1 MKQLVGTGMF
11 LCWWFPI
18 GLYNNTSVT
27 DTTDSRATLAFLL
40 VCMYMLMISTFSH
53 FMIAGINS
61 AETASNVAN
70 VLGFV
75 MLLFCGILAT
85 PTFMPGFWIWMY
97 RCNPF
102 TYLTEGLLAAGLAK
116 APAEC
121 AANEWLIFEPP
132 SNQSCGDYMAGY
144 IEAAGGHLL
153 DPSAQAQCRFCPLSD
168 TDTFLPAV
176 AVSYGN
182 RWRDFGILWA
192 FIIFNMT
199 AAIFLYWLLRV
210 PKKGNKVEV
219 TYDKIAEEKTPPSL
233 AQAGNSDSPHHGRRA
248 AEVDHSME

>member
-1 MKQLVGTGMF
+1 MF
-11 LCWWFPI
+11 LCWWFAI

-53 FMIAGINS
+53 FMIAGIDS
-61 AETASNVAN
+61 AETASNIAN

-121 AANEWLIFEPP
+121 ASNEWLIFEPP
-132 SNQSCGDYMAGY
+132 SNQNCGDYMAEYTG
-144 IEAAGGHLL
+144 AVGGNLL
-153 DPSAQAQCRFCPLSD
+153 DPTAQTNCQFCPISD
-168 TDTFLPAV
+168 TDAFLSAV
-176 AVSYGN
+176 GVSYGN
-182 RWRDFGILWA
+182 RWRDFGILWV
-192 FIIFNMT
+192 FVVSNLT

-210 PKKGNKVEV
+210 PKKNKKVKV
-219 TYDKIAEEKTPPSL
+219 MYDKTAEEKTQPSL
-233 AQAGNSDSPHHGRRA
+233 AQAGNSDRSRDSRNVA
-248 AEVDHSME
+248 KVNDSVE